1 MTCTRPKKKTYF
13 KVIATEAVLLN
24 RSLLSFVTASF
35 APVSNVFKNIE
46 RNYGLVIETK
56 VQGEEISTNNQRVG
70 GGEVEG
76 MAKIK
81 ILDREFELVSQNKS
95 S

>member
-1 MTCTRPKKKTYF
+1 MIKYFPRKTTG
-13 KVIATEAVLLN
+13 IGRE
-24 RSLLSFVTASF
+24 
-35 APVSNVFKNIE
+35 
-46 RNYGLVIETK
+46 
-56 VQGEEISTNNQRVG
+56 GEGDG
-70 GGEVEG
+70 GGQVEG

>member
-1 MTCTRPKKKTYF
+1 MIKYFPRKTTG
-13 KVIATEAVLLN
+13 IGREGG
-24 RSLLSFVTASF
+24 R
-35 APVSNVFKNIE
+35 
-46 RNYGLVIETK
+46 GD
-56 VQGEEISTNNQRVG
+56 GDG

-76 MAKIK
+76 IAKIK